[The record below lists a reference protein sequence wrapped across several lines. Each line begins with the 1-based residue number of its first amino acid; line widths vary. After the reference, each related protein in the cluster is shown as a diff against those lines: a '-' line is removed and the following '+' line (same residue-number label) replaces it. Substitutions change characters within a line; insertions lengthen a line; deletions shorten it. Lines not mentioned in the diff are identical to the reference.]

1 MKAKK
6 DMALEM
12 SMCSMLSMES
22 AEDGVGAI
30 NLQRTIIDFASQM
43 EMLNRVS
50 KEPAESLE
58 PVLKLSKSEKE
69 LKLINRNREILDK
82 RNELLALQNVDVES
96 SFASSKL
103 PEEKR
108 MIDK

>member
-1 MKAKK
+1 
-6 DMALEM
+6 
-12 SMCSMLSMES
+12 MES

-43 EMLNRVS
+43 ESLNRFT
-50 KEPAESLE
+50 KEHAEPLG

-82 RNELLALQNVDVES
+82 RDEFLALQNVDVES
-96 SFASSKL
+96 SFASSRL

-108 MIDK
+108 MIEK